1 MAQLP
6 DPTAEG
12 LVHFAALVRQWS
24 PRINLVAPQDL
35 AVLESRHI
43 ADSAQLLNEIAPTE
57 GRWADLGSGAGF
69 PGIVMALLLQR
80 RDIEVHLVESDQ
92 RKAVFLRTAIRELG
106 LDRTKLHVE
115 RIEALSPLQADFVSA
130 RALAGL
136 PRLLPLVQRHLR
148 RGGVALLMKGET
160 WETEVAQARRSW
172 HFDMQA
178 RPSVTDPRAKILHV
192 SNISPQNHHG
202 DREPEGRRGQ
212 DDHGGQPRGRAGRD
226 GS

>member
-6 DPTAEG
+6 DQVSEG
-12 LVHFAALVRQWS
+12 LAHFGALIRQWS

-35 AVLESRHI
+35 AVLETRHI
-43 ADSAQLLNEIAPTE
+43 ADSAQLLDGIEPR
-57 GRWADLGSGAGF
+57 GRWADLGSGGGL
-69 PGIVMALLLQR
+69 PGIVVAVLLQKQNVE
-80 RDIEVHLVESDQ
+80 IHLVESDQ

-106 LDRTKLHVE
+106 LAHVQLHVE
-115 RIEALSPLQADFVSA
+115 RIEVLPPLQADIVSS
-130 RALAGL
+130 RALAAL

-148 RGGVALLMKGET
+148 PGGVALLMKGEN

-178 RPSVTDPRAKILHV
+178 RPSATDPRAKILHV
-192 SNISPQNHHG
+192 SNISRQNYHG

-212 DDHGGQPRGRAGRD
+212 NDHGG
-226 GS
+226 